1 MPHRYTVCTVHAALH
16 CSDTQHQMSQETGN
30 FPMQQTCNL
39 DTVSPLRAP
48 LLTLSPLHPHDTS
61 HWLKAPPLKS
71 KFPFAARS
79 AECCCLLC
87 TQKFAEAVSC
97 PQTSA
102 PWSGVGEE
110 RQGLD
115 WCACCSV
122 WLCQNVWCM
131 DLYMFV
137 CMRVWVNNYSNRC
150 FVSFWA
156 LYW

>member
-1 MPHRYTVCTVHAALH
+1 MIPQGDLLSALSVMPPHTTAPGVSGNREFFL
-16 CSDTQHQMSQETGN
+16 QHTR
-30 FPMQQTCNL
+30 NL

-48 LLTLSPLHPHDTS
+48 FLSLLPLSAIIIIHP
-61 HWLKAPPLKS
+61 PPFFLKS

-115 WCACCSV
+115 GCTCCLM
-122 WLCQNVWCM
+122 WLCQNVLCM
-131 DLYMFV
+131 DLYV
-137 CMRVWVNNYSNRC
+137 CVHARVSGQL
-150 FVSFWA
+150 FK
-156 LYW
+156 